1 MLFITYFLGPT
12 MVIVLWWIILR
23 KLVRIKVN
31 HHITSIADFIAAR
44 YDKSELLAAMAT
56 IAALIGI
63 IPYFALQEK
72 AVLSTFAIITV
83 PQVDGSGWLNEQ
95 VNLIVVLLM
104 IVFTIAF
111 GVRRL
116 DPTERHEGMVM
127 ALAVE
132 CFVKLFC
139 LLAAGIFVTYF
150 IYDGFGDIFQRLS
163 KSEFRH
169 LMSMCGTSDNPY
181 MVWGTY
187 MLLSMSAIMFL
198 PRQFHVAVV
207 ENSDEKH
214 ILTTMW
220 LLPLYLLLINI
231 FVFPIA
237 IGGLLQ
243 GYPADTADT
252 FVLQLPL
259 DRGQPWVAMLVFIG
273 GFSAAIG
280 MVMIGAMTL
289 STMVTNHLLLPAI
302 RWIKC
307 LSFLRRHLLQCKWA
321 IVAIVILLGYEF
333 ELHVGESYML
343 VNIGMISFAAV
354 LQFAPVIIGGIF
366 WRQGNK
372 YGAFM
377 GLSAGISVWF
387 YTLLLPSFIRS
398 GWLSFDLLAKGPF
411 GIAFLRPEQLFGLTG
426 LNYLTHTVFWSLL
439 LNIGLYVLGSLIFS
453 QTPEERELAKEFVG
467 ILETTTDL
475 SLPSHKENTI
485 DISDKRR
492 GVEKILSQY
501 FTGKE
506 VNDYMN
512 ACFDKLDLTGKNKIS
527 ITDLIRLTNEV
538 EKILSGSIGSAAAH
552 KAMVQGA
559 VLSSREAEDL
569 VDIYREVLTHLR
581 LTPEELKEKIDYY
594 QERETL
600 LTAHAEELKSL
611 NKTLELRIEEQE
623 KVEKALAESERKY
636 RSIFENA
643 PVGIFQTTPEG
654 RFISASPSA
663 AAILGYDSPEQL
675 RESIEDIRNDLY
687 VDPQQRDEFLR
698 MIQKNDMIMDFECRF
713 YRRDH
718 SIIWILMQARTLRDP
733 KGEIAY
739 FEGFM
744 QDISKRKEAQEA
756 LEKSYQELE
765 KRVEE
770 RTRELRRANAELKK
784 AKEAADEATRA
795 KSDFLA
801 NMSHEIRTPMNGV
814 IAATELVL
822 SEKLSSSARH
832 YLKIIHTSAYSLLE
846 IINDILDF
854 SKIEAGKLELEN
866 RPFRL
871 NEVVDRVVDMFINK
885 AVEKHIELLV
895 DIDIDI
901 PYDLIGDP
909 LRVKQVLMN
918 LVSNAVKFTPQGGV
932 ILIGVTFIEA
942 SDRKVV
948 FQFAVKDTGVGIA
961 AEYLPH
967 LFDAFTQA
975 DVSTTREYGGTG
987 LGLCISK
994 QLVSMMGGD
1003 IWVNSELE
1011 KGSEFSFTIPFQ
1023 RQPSIEKR
1031 KLVPPPD
1038 IQGLNVLVVDDCP
1051 DSRSIMRKILE
1062 SFHYKVETVASGSKA
1077 VKRLRNHLTRAEPVD
1092 LVMLD
1097 WLMPK
1102 MDGIETAR
1110 IIREELQLTLP
1121 IILMTA
1127 FGKEAEKQAAE
1138 NTGIN
1143 GFLIKPIYASTLFD
1157 AIMDAFG
1164 KKRVTSEKGRS
1175 EITTQASLYRK
1186 KLKGYHVLVAEDN
1199 LTNQEIARAI
1209 LENAGIGVDIVSNGE
1224 EAVEAIRK
1232 KAYNAVFM
1240 DIQMPRMD
1248 GYQATRI
1255 IRKKPEFQSLPIIAM
1270 TAHAMK
1276 GDREKC
1282 LDAGMND
1289 YVSKPIDQN
1298 RLFQKLWNLTKDQ
1311 KKRPEK
1317 TVEAAESSKRAETI
1331 PAAEAKP
1338 AAQTFPPELQGDF
1351 PGINIEQTL
1360 KLLNISPHAYLRI
1373 LKGFYRNNVDTMKLI
1388 RRAFK
1393 KENREKLLQ
1402 LAHSLKGSAGNIGAE
1417 ALSDASFALEKAC
1430 RSEQKEQP
1438 SEVLLDKLEKALNL
1452 VLDSLKPL
1460 VAASSSGEAAERNA
1474 AETTPKADKEKQVD
1488 AAQVKP
1494 LITQFIAALEAADPE
1509 KIEDFFNVIKK
1520 LLPENISLDIE
1531 KYIENYDYDEAL
1543 KQMKQYASSSSF

>member
-1 MLFITYFLGPT
+1 MA
-12 MVIVLWWIILR
+12 IVLWWIILR

-44 YDKSELLAAMAT
+44 YDKSESLAAMAT

-63 IPYFALQEK
+63 IPYFGLQLK

-83 PQVDGSGWLNEQ
+83 PPVDGSGWLNEQ

-116 DPTERHEGMVM
+116 DPTERHEGMMM
-127 ALAVE
+127 ALAAE
-132 CFVKLFC
+132 CLVKLFC

-150 IYDGFGDIFQRLS
+150 MYDGFGDIFERLS

-169 LMSMCGTSDNPY
+169 LMSMCGNTDNPY
-181 MVWGTY
+181 MVWATY

-207 ENSDEKH
+207 ENSSERH

-220 LLPLYLLLINI
+220 LLPLYMLLINI

-259 DRGQPWVAMLVFIG
+259 DEGQPWLAMLVFIG

-280 MVMIGAMTL
+280 MVMIGSMTL
-289 STMVTNHLLLPAI
+289 STMATNHLLLPTI
-302 RWIKC
+302 RWIRC
-307 LSFLRRHLLQCKWA
+307 LGFLRRHLLQCKWA
-321 IVAIVILLGYEF
+321 IVAIVILLGYGF
-333 ELHVGESYML
+333 ELVVGESYML

-354 LQFAPVIIGGIF
+354 LQFAPLIIGGIF

-372 YGAFM
+372 HGAFM
-377 GLSAGISVWF
+377 GLGAGISVWF

-398 GWLSFDLLAKGPF
+398 GWLSFDLLDKGPF
-411 GIAFLRPEQLFGLTG
+411 GISFLRPEQLLGLTD
-426 LNYLTHTVFWSLL
+426 LDYLTHTVFWSLL
-439 LNIGLYVLGSLIFS
+439 LNIGLYVLGSLVFPQS
-453 QTPEERELAKEFVG
+453 PDEQELAREFVG
-467 ILETTTDL
+467 ILETTTSV

-485 DISDKRR
+485 DVADKRR

-506 VNDYMN
+506 VDDYMDS
-512 ACFDKLDLTGKNKIS
+512 CFDKLSLTGKTKIS

-552 KAMVQGA
+552 KAIIQGA
-559 VLSSREAEDL
+559 VLSSKEAEDL
-569 VDIYREVLTHLR
+569 VDVYREVLTHLR

-594 QERETL
+594 QEREAL
-600 LTAHAEELKSL
+600 LTAHAEELKAL
-611 NKTLELRIEEQE
+611 NKTLERRIEEQE

-643 PVGIFQTTPEG
+643 PVGIFQTTLQG
-654 RFISASPSA
+654 GFLNASPSVA
-663 AAILGYDSPEQL
+663 TILGYDSTNHL
-675 RESIEDIRNDLY
+675 MNSIKDIGRELY
-687 VDPQQRDEFLR
+687 VDPHERNEFLR
-698 MIQKNDMIMDFECRF
+698 IIKENDMVMDFECRF
-713 YRRDH
+713 YRKDH
-718 SIIWILMQARTLRDP
+718 SIIWVLVQARTLRDQQ
-733 KGEIAY
+733 GNIAY

-744 QDISKRKEAQEA
+744 QDISKRKEAQKA
-756 LEKSYQELE
+756 LHESYQELE
-765 KRVEE
+765 KRVEA
-770 RTRELRRANAELKK
+770 RTRELRRANEELKK

-822 SEKLSSSARH
+822 SEKLSANAKH
-832 YLKIIHTSAYSLLE
+832 YLKIIHSSAYSLLE

-866 RPFRL
+866 RPFHL
-871 NEVVDRVVDMFINK
+871 NEVVDRVVDMFVNK
-885 AVEKHIELLV
+885 CVEKHIELLV

-901 PYDLIGDP
+901 PYALIGDP
-909 LRVKQVLMN
+909 LRIQQVLMN
-918 LVSNAVKFTPQGGV
+918 LVSNAVKFTSKGGV
-932 ILIGVTFIEA
+932 ILIDVTTNEA
-942 SDRKVV
+942 TGQKIV
-948 FQFAVKDTGVGIA
+948 FQFTVKDTGVGINS
-961 AEYLPH
+961 EYLPH
-967 LFDAFTQA
+967 LFHAFTQA

-994 QLVSMMGGD
+994 QLVGMMGGD
-1003 IWVNSELE
+1003 IWAKSELK
-1011 KGSEFSFTIPFQ
+1011 KGSEFTFTIPLQ
-1023 RQPSIEKR
+1023 RQPSVKKR
-1031 KLVPPPD
+1031 TLVPPPD
-1038 IQGLNVLVVDDCP
+1038 IQGLKILVVDDCP

-1062 SFHYKVETVASGSKA
+1062 SFHYKVETVDSGPKA
-1077 VKRLRNHLTRAEPVD
+1077 IKRLKNHLTRAEPID

-1097 WLMPK
+1097 WLMPE

-1110 IIREELQLTLP
+1110 VIREELELTLP

-1127 FGKEAEKQAAE
+1127 FGKETEKQAAE
-1138 NTGIN
+1138 NIGIN
-1143 GFLIKPIYASTLFD
+1143 GFLVKPIYASTLFD

-1164 KKRVTSEKGRS
+1164 KKKVTDKNGRS
-1175 EITTQASLYRK
+1175 AITTQASLYRK

-1209 LENAGIGVDIVSNGE
+1209 LEKADIRVDIVQNGE
-1224 EAVEAIRK
+1224 EAIEAIK
-1232 KAYNAVFM
+1232 KTEYDAVFM

-1255 IRKKPEFQSLPIIAM
+1255 IRKNPDFQSLPIIAM

-1282 LDAGMND
+1282 LDSGMND

-1298 RLFQKLWNLTKDQ
+1298 RLFQILWNLTRDQ
-1311 KKRPEK
+1311 KKQSEK
-1317 TVEAAESSKRAETI
+1317 TADKAESAGSSETI
-1331 PAAEAKP
+1331 PAIEEKDTAIEE
-1338 AAQTFPPELQGDF
+1338 FPSVLQGDF
-1351 PGINIEQTL
+1351 PGIDIARTL
-1360 KLLNISPHAYLRI
+1360 ELLNINPQAYLRI
-1373 LKGFYRNNVDTMKLI
+1373 LKGFYRNNIHTMELI
-1388 RRAFK
+1388 RKAFT

-1402 LAHSLKGSAGNIGAE
+1402 LAHSLKGSSGNIGAE
-1417 ALSDASFALEKAC
+1417 ALSNASSDLEKAC
-1430 RSEQKEQP
+1430 RSEQKDQP
-1438 SEVLLDKLEKALNL
+1438 FEVLLDKLEKALNL
-1452 VLDSLKPL
+1452 VLNSLKPL
-1460 VAASSSGEAAERNA
+1460 VTESSSREGKKQET
-1474 AETTPKADKEKQVD
+1474 AETTSGKDEEKQVD
-1488 AAQVKP
+1488 IARLQP
-1494 LITQFIAALEAADPE
+1494 LIMQFIAALEEADPE
-1509 KIEDFFNVIKK
+1509 KIEDFFKVIKK
-1520 LLPENISLDIE
+1520 LLPENVSFKI
-1531 KYIENYDYDEAL
+1531 KKHVENYDYDEAL
-1543 KQMKQYASSSSF
+1543 KQIKQYASSF